1 MTSCANAVVQQS
13 THNTIIHQ
21 VASVNGQNQTLN
33 KVSQGTYGKN
43 QMNRCSVTKKKLKN
57 NKHG

>member
-33 KVSQGTYGKN
+33 NKVSQGTYGKN
-43 QMNRCSVTKKKLKN
+43 QMNRCSVTKKN
-57 NKHG
+57 